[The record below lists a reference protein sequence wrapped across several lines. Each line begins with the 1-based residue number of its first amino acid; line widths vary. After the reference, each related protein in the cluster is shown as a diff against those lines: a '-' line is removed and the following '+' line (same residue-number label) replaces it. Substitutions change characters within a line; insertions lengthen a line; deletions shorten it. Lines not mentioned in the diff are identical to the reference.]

1 MHIPAYAYATIRAAI
16 PPFPTSRQVGAVDCC
31 LCDRPFE
38 DLAAIPLGPTP
49 ESGLFGC
56 RPCLTRL
63 VTRARRARDASLLE
77 NAEQARAESAHWEPV
92 RERYL
97 ARLDSVREAAE
108 AVAELVKDEKTEP
121 LRAAWLL
128 VSLESAYNWVPDAP
142 EPPASAGREDRE
154 LRDGAFRLDLA
165 MISVREAV
173 AERLAYHLINEAQ
186 PDEPEMC
193 EEFECPED
201 CSGRHDSSDVDC
213 GPDAVFEDLAEHGV
227 VVEPPEPEPFP
238 GELLRRFMKTDPE
251 EEQEEDPERAELEK
265 GPATVL
271 AHFGVDANDTDVL
284 VSAAAVGLV
293 ADAWRDGPLDE
304 IHATD
309 GGPSDGEIFAQS
321 VDLYR
326 RAREA
331 LVAAREDGPEAL
343 AAFVAVASDTRLRWA
358 GGSRFMLRALSRTQT
373 EAVEGF
379 VRHLDNRVRFTTE
392 AMRARSWR
400 AALLYRAASAAV
412 KTPGHFG
419 MPAWPAVV
427 AAAMA
432 RLGKLDR
439 TGAPEVLNDLT
450 AVENALLEA
459 PDRLGAAALDWLVEH
474 AVFKVSLSVEPGA
487 GFRVT
492 PEDAP

>member
-1 MHIPAYAYATIRAAI
+1 M
-16 PPFPTSRQVGAVDCC
+16 
-31 LCDRPFE
+31 
-38 DLAAIPLGPTP
+38 
-49 ESGLFGC
+49 
-56 RPCLTRL
+56 
-63 VTRARRARDASLLE
+63 
-77 NAEQARAESAHWEPV
+77 

-97 ARLDSVREAAE
+97 ARLDSVREAAK

-142 EPPASAGREDRE
+142 EPPASVGQEDSD
-154 LRDGAFRLDLA
+154 LGDGAFRLGLA
-165 MISVREAV
+165 MISAREAV

-193 EEFECPED
+193 EEFECPEG
-201 CSGRHDSSDVDC
+201 CSGRHDSSDIDC

-227 VVEPPEPEPFP
+227 TVEPPEPEPFP
-238 GELLRRFMKTDPE
+238 SRLLSWFTKTDAE
-251 EEQEEDPERAELEK
+251 EEQEEDPKWAELEE
-265 GPATVL
+265 GSAAVL
-271 AHFGVDANDTDVL
+271 AHFGIDADDTDVL

-304 IHATD
+304 IRAAD
-309 GGPSDGEIFAQS
+309 GGPSDGEVFAQS
-321 VDLYR
+321 VDLHR

-331 LVAAREDGPEAL
+331 LVAAREEGPEAL

-358 GGSRFMLRALSRTQT
+358 GGSRFMLRALSGTET

-379 VRHLDNRVRFTTE
+379 VRHLDGRVWFTTE
-392 AMRARSWR
+392 VMRVRSWR

-412 KTPGHFG
+412 KAPGHFG

-427 AAAMA
+427 DAAMA
-432 RLGKLDR
+432 RLGELDR
-439 TGAPEVLNDLT
+439 TDAPEVLDDLT
-450 AVENALLEA
+450 AVKNALLEA
-459 PDRLGAAALDWLVEH
+459 PDRLGAAALDWLVGQ
-474 AVFKVSLSVEPGA
+474 AVFEVPLSVEPGA